1 MKKVL
6 KAELA
11 KRIAEKTFQHPEGV
25 LAVLNALDD
34 VIADELKGEKP
45 VYIDNIGTFKRVL
58 KPATR
63 KYIPSKGESVD
74 IPERVVVK
82 LVASKTLVQRVQ

>member
-1 MKKVL
+1 MKKIL

-11 KRIAEKTFQHPEGV
+11 KRIAEKTFMPKESV
-25 LAVLNALDD
+25 LAVLNTLDD
-34 VIADELKGEKP
+34 IIAEEVKQDKP